1 MAKKGNKNNKLNKQ
15 EREEVALC
23 KTISLAVLGD
33 EATNQLQLQ
42 LQDNESNL
50 NKFLDLLCTNKG
62 LLKEMLECYHNVF
75 IHLYLDTEKKK
86 DQLLNFY
93 HHCSVMLPEE
103 LSIQCDCMKL
113 TYICTSTIIQR
124 S

>member
-23 KTISLAVLGD
+23 KTISLAVLGN
-33 EATNQLQLQ
+33 EVTNQLKW
-42 LQDNESNL
+42 QDNESSL

-75 IHLYLDTEKKK
+75 IQLYLDTEKKK
-86 DQLLNFY
+86 DQILNFH
-93 HHCSVMLPEE
+93 HHCSVMLLEE
-103 LSIQCDCMKL
+103 LLIQCDCMKL
-113 TYICTSTIIQR
+113 TYICTSTIIQK